1 MIIKDAPHQWAWLDP
16 LVQWMDQ
23 VLLLDLTVPSG
34 LAVDSSGNV
43 FVADRLNHTI
53 RKITAAGVVTT
64 LAGQSGVSGSVDG
77 NGSSARFYIPTG
89 LAVDSIGNVYVA
101 DTGNHTIRKITAG
114 GAVTTFAG
122 QSGVSGSTD
131 ATGSSARF
139 NNPKGVAVD
148 SSGNIYVADYFNHTI
163 RKITPAGLVTTFAGM
178 AGTNGSSDGI
188 GTSARFFYPSGLT
201 VDSGDNVYVA
211 DNSNHT
217 IRKITS
223 AGLVTT
229 LAGMAGTSGYIDSG
243 GTGAR
248 FNSPTGVTVDGSG
261 NVYVADTMNHTIR
274 TVTPA
279 GVVSTLAGSSVG
291 TSGSADGTG
300 SAARFNSPTGVT
312 VDGNNNIYVADTVNN
327 TIRRITFGGVVTT
340 LAGYSGPAIPAINN
354 QVTFSAGSM
363 TQYIGFVPG
372 KANATVN
379 LTVISGAR
387 SISTPMT
394 VSNPLAGGPGVD
406 SNYLYAEPPTL
417 NGKKIVGSHEFPK
430 LVPLKFPSGATLM
443 CSPNGSGFLPENCSG
458 IVDGGLNYIWTASDA
473 INNQERYFQ
482 ISLPGGGPRTYKFRP
497 SEIYGTTF
505 KAYNCDHVQSTDTG
519 FSQINSLYSGSVN
532 VVCLGQTAQGVGV
545 VVTKAN
551 GVDQISLIGDGGR
564 ALIGHTGGNTVNA
577 AFLPVGGGNP
587 NIPIGGDIST
597 RGVVLA
603 NLNLT
608 GLAGSDPFVGLIGT
622 LVSASPN
629 KQVRISG
636 NTFTLTGVGSMT
648 TYGIRSSLIAE
659 PDIEIHISNNNFT
672 INSPQNPG
680 GTTYG
685 IALTD
690 ADFGAT
696 WIKDNSFIG
705 GGAAENCQTVGV
717 SIESASRPVNFVTI
731 ENMKWQGN
739 GCGIIATGSGGANVV
754 SNLVIKNSNIELNS
768 LPNPS
773 LTALGVKLF
782 NVASFTLSDN
792 RVAWTDLL
800 PSADIQNLVKIDS
813 GGSAST
819 GVFRNNVLATTKNP
833 ANNFLMINNS
843 VITLNSF
850 DHNQFVY
857 TGSSSI
863 PTSVISNVSSIG
875 LNRSSL
881 QTHGNNLF
889 CSGSANVWSSI
900 LLSPS
905 AGSFNESDAN
915 TSCKHANDVDT
926 TTNLCK
932 TPCAP

>member
-1 MIIKDAPHQWAWLDP
+1 M
-16 LVQWMDQ
+16 
-23 VLLLDLTVPSG
+23 
-34 LAVDSSGNV
+34 
-43 FVADRLNHTI
+43 
-53 RKITAAGVVTT
+53 
-64 LAGQSGVSGSVDG
+64 
-77 NGSSARFYIPTG
+77 
-89 LAVDSIGNVYVA
+89 
-101 DTGNHTIRKITAG
+101 
-114 GAVTTFAG
+114 
-122 QSGVSGSTD
+122 
-131 ATGSSARF
+131 
-139 NNPKGVAVD
+139 
-148 SSGNIYVADYFNHTI
+148 
-163 RKITPAGLVTTFAGM
+163 
-178 AGTNGSSDGI
+178 
-188 GTSARFFYPSGLT
+188 
-201 VDSGDNVYVA
+201 
-211 DNSNHT
+211 
-217 IRKITS
+217 
-223 AGLVTT
+223 
-229 LAGMAGTSGYIDSG
+229 
-243 GTGAR
+243 
-248 FNSPTGVTVDGSG
+248 
-261 NVYVADTMNHTIR
+261 
-274 TVTPA
+274 
-279 GVVSTLAGSSVG
+279 
-291 TSGSADGTG
+291 
-300 SAARFNSPTGVT
+300 
-312 VDGNNNIYVADTVNN
+312 
-327 TIRRITFGGVVTT
+327 
-340 LAGYSGPAIPAINN
+340 
-354 QVTFSAGSM
+354 
-363 TQYIGFVPG
+363 
-372 KANATVN
+372 
-379 LTVISGAR
+379 
-387 SISTPMT
+387 
-394 VSNPLAGGPGVD
+394 
-406 SNYLYAEPPTL
+406 
-417 NGKKIVGSHEFPK
+417 
-430 LVPLKFPSGATLM
+430 
-443 CSPNGSGFLPENCSG
+443 
-458 IVDGGLNYIWTASDA
+458 NYIWTASDA

-482 ISLPGGGPRTYKFRP
+482 ISLPAGPRTYKFKP
-497 SEIYGTTF
+497 SEIYGNTF
-505 KAYNCDHVQSTDTG
+505 KAYSCDHVQNTDTG
-519 FSQINSLYSGSVN
+519 FLEINSLYSVSVN
-532 VVCLGQTAQGVGV
+532 VVCLGQTAPGVGV
-545 VVTKAN
+545 VVTKAV
-551 GVDQISLIGDGGR
+551 GAHQIVLTGNGGR

-577 AFLPVGGGNP
+577 AFLPVGGGDP
-587 NIPIGGDIST
+587 NILIGGDIST

-608 GLAGSDPFVGLIGT
+608 GLAGSDPFIGLIGT

-659 PDIEIHISNNNFT
+659 PDIEIQISNNNFT

-680 GTTYG
+680 WTTYG

-690 ADFGAT
+690 ADVGAT

-932 TPCAP
+932 PPVRRSVAAHGKLLCPL